1 MAKAVLSCKAPQH
14 GGQCDWSRSV
24 GDSEGV
30 VEDDIVRDFVSP
42 DIVGFYGSLLG
53 LFLLLS
59 MSWHISQNL
68 SRKQRTH

>member
-1 MAKAVLSCKAPQH
+1 MIGVDH
-14 GGQCDWSRSV
+14 V

-42 DIVGFYGSLLG
+42 DLVGFYGSLLG

-59 MSWHISQNL
+59 MSWHISRNL
-68 SRKQRTH
+68 RRRQRTH